1 MSDPDFDT
9 LPKSVKTRQC
19 CSALRGSI
27 GQFKGTVGNSHDL
40 RYISESGKRAII
52 LPCILSFAAFDTS
65 ETKCCMLS
73 TTVVN
78 SDSSFGFEACWL
90 D

>member
-1 MSDPDFDT
+1 MSDPDFDA

-40 RYISESGKRAII
+40 RYISETGNSVVICPNLK
-52 LPCILSFAAFDTS
+52 P
-65 ETKCCMLS
+65 
-73 TTVVN
+73 TTR
-78 SDSSFGFEACWL
+78 
-90 D
+90 

>member
-1 MSDPDFDT
+1 ME
-9 LPKSVKTRQC
+9 SVRRWYWLARLINEGVRRWYWGIHLLQR
-19 CSALRGSI
+19 LRVPPG
-27 GQFKGTVGNSHDL
+27 F
-40 RYISESGKRAII
+40 
-52 LPCILSFAAFDTS
+52 PCILSFAAFDTS